1 MDAALID
8 GCGYL
13 RIWWRIYMPM
23 STPILAAAVVL
34 QFVWSWGDYL
44 FPRPLLSSENTTL
57 AVAIAAGYTDRLGRS
72 FPTLIAAGS
81 LVFALPV
88 IILFLLLQRYF
99 VQAFATSGLK

>member
-1 MDAALID
+1 MID

-34 QFVWSWGDYL
+34 QSVWSWGDYL

-81 LVFALPV
+81 LMFALPV